1 MIDLS
6 NYGKLD
12 VNLKSSKGDQSKW
25 LVDNIWYKADENGYE
40 SLSEYVVSK
49 LLSKSSLHNEEY
61 VMYDLVDVKYKNQVY
76 HCCRSD
82 NFLLPGDNL
91 ITIERL
97 YMDINGQSLT
107 ETLNHI
113 DGYKN
118 RAKYLVNFVID
129 VTELNDFGEYLYK
142 TLVIDA
148 LFLNEDRH
156 LHNIAVVRKA
166 NGTFDYC
173 PIFDNGA
180 SLLSNVKVDY
190 PLNIDTLDL
199 IRTVKAKT
207 IGDDFIEAIN
217 EMEAS
222 YGTSISFSFDEKDID
237 ELLKD
242 IDVYDSKIIKRV
254 KQVLK
259 YQRNKMMYYF

>member
-1 MIDLS
+1 M
-6 NYGKLD
+6 
-12 VNLKSSKGDQSKW
+12 
-25 LVDNIWYKADENGYE
+25 
-40 SLSEYVVSK
+40 
-49 LLSKSSLHNEEY
+49 
-61 VMYDLVDVKYKNQVY
+61 
-76 HCCRSD
+76 
-82 NFLLPGDNL
+82 
-91 ITIERL
+91 
-97 YMDINGQSLT
+97 
-107 ETLNHI
+107 
-113 DGYKN
+113 
-118 RAKYLVNFVID
+118 
-129 VTELNDFGEYLYK
+129 
-142 TLVIDA
+142 VIDA

-180 SLLSNVKVDY
+180 SLLSDVKVDY

-222 YGTSISFSFDEKDID
+222 YGASISFSFDEKDID